1 MKNIIDKSNRKYLVY
16 SICFLPLVMLAIQ
29 SIFNG
34 LCFAFGSDY
43 WNIAFMDRGDL
54 FGDFIKYN
62 PAFQYALLI
71 MREEEVKLLNKQLA
85 NGKSYIIN
93 LIKVVNE

>member
-1 MKNIIDKSNRKYLVY
+1 
-16 SICFLPLVMLAIQ
+16 MLAIQ

-62 PAFQYALLI
+62 PAFQSDRLSIEFLKNSISDVFSLKYLCLHRLCMMQA
-71 MREEEVKLLNKQLA
+71 
-85 NGKSYIIN
+85 GFSSYQQF
-93 LIKVVNE
+93 LMKF